1 MTPEPGDLT
10 VRPITGRGELELFG
24 RLPYVLN
31 HELADDLGHGRRR
44 PEWMW
49 LALRD
54 DRLVA
59 RLAWWAR
66 QPGSAPFLLDVLD
79 LDDAVDG
86 PGRVATGARLL
97 RTALASVLPAG
108 ARPADDSRFVTPGWR
123 ADPVARRGI
132 DDRMAALELTGAR
145 VFVERLRL
153 EWRPGTSQPAG
164 VVADRAA
171 ARWGPRRVVIP
182 ARNSYHPIIGYIGVL
197 PAHRGNGY
205 IDDLLAEGTRILA
218 AHDVPRIRAAT
229 DLATCQWRGHSSAPV
244 TQISSGKS
252 I

>member
-66 QPGSAPFLLDVLD
+66 QPGSAPFLLDVFD

-86 PGRVATGARLL
+86 PGRVATGGAAAPDR
-97 RTALASVLPAG
+97 AG
-108 ARPADDSRFVTPGWR
+108 QCPSGRRPA
-123 ADPVARRGI
+123 AR
-132 DDRMAALELTGAR
+132 
-145 VFVERLRL
+145 
-153 EWRPGTSQPAG
+153 
-164 VVADRAA
+164 
-171 ARWGPRRVVIP
+171 
-182 ARNSYHPIIGYIGVL
+182 
-197 PAHRGNGY
+197 
-205 IDDLLAEGTRILA
+205 
-218 AHDVPRIRAAT
+218 
-229 DLATCQWRGHSSAPV
+229 
-244 TQISSGKS
+244 
-252 I
+252 